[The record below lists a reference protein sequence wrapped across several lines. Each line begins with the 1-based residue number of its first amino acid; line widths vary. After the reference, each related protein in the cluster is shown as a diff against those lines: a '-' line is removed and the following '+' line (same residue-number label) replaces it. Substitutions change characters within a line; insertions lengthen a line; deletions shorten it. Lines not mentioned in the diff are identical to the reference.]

1 MTSADD
7 FQVSEGVQRFEL
19 RILSL
24 DVEIAGDLL
33 DRGKHFQLDW
43 IHGSVPRPEGEV
55 FVEVLES
62 GEAGVED
69 GDGALDDGAVLEGVD
84 VSGMKGVGK
93 VANLRTRTV
102 ARNALAIFG
111 LENL

>member
-1 MTSADD
+1 VTSADN

-24 DVEIAGDLL
+24 DVEIAGDLF
-33 DRGKHFQLDW
+33 DRGQHFQLDW
-43 IHGSVPRPEGEV
+43 IHGSVSRPEGEV

-69 GDGALDDGAVLEGVD
+69 GDGPLDDGAVLEGVD

-93 VANLRTRTV
+93 VANLRTGTV

-111 LENL
+111 LENK